1 MEFMQQMNCLDMMS
15 NPDRQCMSCKK
26 GQYLSNTELT
36 CKFCNK
42 IGCEACSD
50 SSCQRCGE
58 GLFDNQLSGLCQPC
72 FYGCRS
78 CTSSKYDSCDSC
90 LDGFYWRPTEYNTHG
105 QCSPCHPSCKTC
117 TGPSENQC
125 SEFARGKFAI
135 DFGSPLNQTLDCDSS
150 CGHCEESATKCSSCY
165 ISDSFSFDQILYDKS
180 LSTCTLTSEPAI
192 TDCFQVDRVSSGA
205 LECPVCGF
213 LKFWDENRQ
222 ACVESLRLTYCLLG
236 TANPRSG
243 DQECLI
249 CQAFQGENS
258 FGLNRETKTC
268 ELITP
273 AKHGEGWGYCTN
285 PEMRSFYPYCPNC
298 QDVDSG
304 FRIDT
309 ETGRCT
315 DVAQPHQIPGIFNGI
330 QIWLEPSPGCVEA
343 IFDSAN
349 EFNFHCTLCNTP
361 AFGKVNPSDHH
372 CLNQQCNS
380 PHRGINKHCRASD
393 PDCDSRL
400 CISTTPE
407 FLTAGKYSFFELAFS
422 GTQIEIRF
430 KKEWDFFFK
439 VEVKAF
445 AVYDEIS
452 ATQKR
457 VFCRLLS
464 ENLNDDQSICTWV
477 SNNDYTKLILDVT
490 PEMYRK
496 LTASTSTPFLT
507 LKKSALAIKRK
518 WITDVG
524 VLGVDLT
531 DAAVFSPPLD
541 FELALKFNDKGH
553 KDSNWLPVYQPFAV
567 FNQKLSLKVAEKDSR
582 LNIMSYDWRCL
593 KVLGEATPALRDSFN
608 STLQTFKNAAVDL
621 DLTNAQLQGKSLV
634 MLLTIKDE
642 FYQEY
647 YHLFD
652 LQVVAIPRALE
663 PASSDPIFYT
673 DGTESTYIALFP
685 LVEQFDPSQVSV
697 SSVGLTGTMTS
708 QIITRSNHI
717 VLALKVQNGND
728 FNITLSYQTY
738 TPTVL
743 TMIKV
748 RKHVQ
753 SLIIHEKS
761 VDVES
766 PLIVQVINRATSFR
780 VFCVEESTSSSC
792 LNDPTL
798 TSYSPGERVTLSS
811 PFNFLSSPQAEKTL
825 FFVTTI
831 GSDVSISSSKIV
843 QREGS
848 QVGIKIQEVTSRA
861 GIMYPESPFFLSD
874 DNFYLDFKNLK
885 ISNPTSYPTNYLDNN
900 LIVQQGNVAF
910 SSDSES
916 PFLLTQSQNLLAHK
930 IVSSVGFTTENQA
943 THTLTQSRIISKP
956 VSSTVQLSQKSVNN
970 NLINLRLTVSSAQRG
985 TCNQPLGQF
994 PTQFI
999 FDDKVIVSDLG
1010 STALLQFIPGVFSSL
1025 PVTVSAKTHTN
1036 CGPVS
1041 SQPTTFTGISGLSPS
1056 LSSYLTVL
1064 LSSIDSKT
1072 TPERINILNIGML
1085 NIWKAYHA
1093 CLTQSVCI
1101 APLADLKIAAE
1112 SILSHEPSSY
1122 DQDNKFSISGR
1133 FSFIGSFLW
1142 ESTLVNDATL
1152 RELSAS
1158 LASTTHHLKTTV
1170 EPLLSSHQRLSRNL
1184 RLALSGLD
1192 LIQADLV
1199 DLPIRTAS
1207 QVLAAQLFSYS
1218 DDSDR
1223 SALLQST
1230 VTDLITLSELKQV
1243 RVSSHQKTETYE
1255 DQNLKM
1261 LGKTFLTP
1269 LEPEIS
1275 IETSSTS
1282 KLVFKNLAFTTT
1294 SAYLDLIIIN
1304 WKTSTLNKL
1313 RSLPVASSLGLR
1325 EYYIEF
1331 RSQFSKINTL
1341 SGEVQVLDVSC
1352 AQEVKCS
1359 SSVLENY
1366 NVCACFKLNEQQE
1379 PNPIPPSDP
1388 VDPPSD
1394 PVDPPSDPVD
1404 PPSDPVDP
1412 PSDPVDPPSDPVDP
1426 PSDPVDP
1433 PSDPVDPP
1441 SDPVDPPSDPV
1452 DPPSDPVDPPSDPV
1466 DPPSDPVDPPSDPVD
1481 PPSDPVDPPSDPV
1494 DPPSDPVDPPSDPVD
1509 PPSDPV
1515 DPPSDPVDPPS
1526 DPVDPPSDPVDPPS
1540 DPVDPPSDPVDPPSD
1555 PVDPPSDPVDPPSD
1569 PVDPPSDPVD
1579 PPSDP
1584 VDPPSDPVD
1593 PPSDPVDPP
1602 SDPVDPPSDPVDPPS
1617 DPVDPPSDPVDP
1629 PSNPPTDP
1637 KPDCDKDH
1645 HSKDKKKCDRA
1656 DHDHSKDQGNHY
1668 GHNNHEDCDRDQGKG
1683 SNHDDDEKQ
1692 DKDNKECDRNHDKDS
1707 DDCSGNKDQH
1717 KDRDGK
1723 DDKDRD
1729 HERENSNDNC
1739 KDGSKDT
1746 KEKDKKKDSKDK
1758 KEENKSETDKKDD
1771 KKDDKKKQE
1780 EEKKRIEDEKKRI
1793 EEENKKKEDEK
1804 KRIEE
1809 EKKRIEDEKKRIEE
1823 ENKKKEEEKK
1833 RIEDEKKRIEEE
1845 KKKKEDEK
1853 KRIEEENKKKEDE
1866 KKRIEEENKKK
1877 EDEKKKQDSKS
1888 KDSSK
1893 NTKKSSIVAVAS
1905 SKEITM
1911 NTSHSTDDSTLV
1923 KDSSNGNFN
1932 LLKYSLL
1939 VIILAYTLFYLVSLL
1954 LTPILNRR
1962 TAKFTNDA
1970 SIQFSTYR
1978 QTGNQKQNITS
1989 LYLLLLKMN
1998 HPILSIFYLH
2008 SKNQRT
2014 FIKLSLPYLRLLMH
2028 FCISIYITIGM
2039 DYSSSVLA
2047 CMTQAVAISGS
2058 VLILFFFLNTLV
2070 NTSGVKISSSNSSR
2084 ADTTAQV
2091 PSSTETER
2099 VAISNVNIFSEGS
2112 YSKRRPACVT
2122 APANT
2127 AVEISQPQTSTST
2140 RALAVSFLAVTLALV
2155 IAVFAF
2161 DSTDKSRTQT
2171 FKPFAYVMMLAFDLI
2186 VFLPLVAVAQLF
2198 VLKARLANPTLLNEK
2213 IARLAFNRDF
2223 LAMIEEIPLK

>member
-1 MEFMQQMNCLDMMS
+1 MVDKDLAGNLHCSVCDIGYLWDPERRQCTDAAAISNCMLGTVDPLTGAQNCLMCAPPDMDG
-15 NPDRQCMSCKK
+15 NP
-26 GQYLSNTELT
+26 
-36 CKFCNK
+36 F
-42 IGCEACSD
+42 
-50 SSCQRCGE
+50 
-58 GLFDNQLSGLCQPC
+58 
-72 FYGCRS
+72 
-78 CTSSKYDSCDSC
+78 
-90 LDGFYWRPTEYNTHG
+90 
-105 QCSPCHPSCKTC
+105 
-117 TGPSENQC
+117 
-125 SEFARGKFAI
+125 
-135 DFGSPLNQTLDCDSS
+135 
-150 CGHCEESATKCSSCY
+150 
-165 ISDSFSFDQILYDKS
+165 
-180 LSTCTLTSEPAI
+180 
-192 TDCFQVDRVSSGA
+192 V
-205 LECPVCGF
+205 
-213 LKFWDENRQ
+213 
-222 ACVESLRLTYCLLG
+222 
-236 TANPRSG
+236 
-243 DQECLI
+243 
-249 CQAFQGENS
+249 
-258 FGLNRETKTC
+258 LNRETKTC

-685 LVEQFDPSQVSV
+685 LVEEFDPSQVSV

-798 TSYSPGERVTLSS
+798 TSYSPGEKVTLSS

-874 DNFYLDFKNLK
+874 DNFYFDFKNLK

-930 IVSSVGFTTENQA
+930 IVSSVSFTTEDQT

-956 VSSTVQLSQKSVNN
+956 VSSTVHLSQKSVNN

-1041 SQPTTFTGISGLSPS
+1041 SQATTFTGISGLSPS

-1064 LSSIDSKT
+1064 LSSIDSKN

-1085 NIWKAYHA
+1085 NVWKAYHA
-1093 CLTQSVCI
+1093 CLAQSVCI

-1255 DQNLKM
+1255 DQNLKI

-1269 LEPEIS
+1269 LEPVIT

-1294 SAYLDLIIIN
+1294 STYLDLIIIN
-1304 WKTSTLNKL
+1304 WKTSILNKL
-1313 RSLPVASSLGLR
+1313 RSLPVASSIGLR
-1325 EYYIEF
+1325 DYYIEF
-1331 RSQFSKINTL
+1331 RSQFSKINTI
-1341 SGEVQVLDVSC
+1341 SGEVQVLDINCAPDLSC
-1352 AQEVKCS
+1352 S
-1359 SSVLENY
+1359 TSVLENY
-1366 NVCACFKLNEQQE
+1366 NVCACFQLNEQE
-1379 PNPIPPSDP
+1379 GPIPLPP
-1388 VDPPSD
+1388 VDPILP
-1394 PVDPPSDPVD
+1394 PVDPILPPVD
-1404 PPSDPVDP
+1404 PILPPVDP
-1412 PSDPVDPPSDPVDP
+1412 IIPPVDPILPPVDP
-1426 PSDPVDP
+1426 ILPPVDP
-1433 PSDPVDPP
+1433 ILPPVDPILP
-1441 SDPVDPPSDPV
+1441 PVDPILPPV
-1452 DPPSDPVDPPSDPV
+1452 DPIIPPVDPILPPV
-1466 DPPSDPVDPPSDPVD
+1466 DPILPPVDPILPPVD
-1481 PPSDPVDPPSDPV
+1481 PILPPVDPILPPV
-1494 DPPSDPVDPPSDPVD
+1494 DPILPPVDPILPPVD
-1509 PPSDPV
+1509 PILPPV
-1515 DPPSDPVDPPS
+1515 DPILPPVDPILP
-1526 DPVDPPSDPVDPPS
+1526 PVDPILPPVDPILP
-1540 DPVDPPSDPVDPPSD
+1540 PVDPILPPVDPILP
-1555 PVDPPSDPVDPPSD
+1555 PVDPILPPVDPILP
-1569 PVDPPSDPVD
+1569 PVDPILPPVD
-1579 PPSDP
+1579 PILPP
-1584 VDPPSDPVD
+1584 VDPILPPVD
-1593 PPSDPVDPP
+1593 PILPPVDPILP
-1602 SDPVDPPSDPVDPPS
+1602 PVDPILPPVDPILP
-1617 DPVDPPSDPVDP
+1617 PVQPPA
-1629 PSNPPTDP
+1629 DP

-1645 HSKDKKKCDRA
+1645 HSKDKKTCDRA
-1656 DHDHSKDQGNHY
+1656 DHDHSNDQGNHS
-1668 GHNNHEDCDRDQGKG
+1668 GHGNHEDCDRNQGKG
-1683 SNHDDDEKQ
+1683 SDHDEDDKH
-1692 DKDNKECDRNHDKDS
+1692 DKDKKECDRNHDKHS
-1707 DDCSGNKDQH
+1707 DDCSGNKDQQ

-1729 HERENSNDNC
+1729 HERENSNEDC
-1739 KDGSKDT
+1739 KDGSKDK
-1746 KEKDKKKDSKDK
+1746 KEKDK

-1771 KKDDKKKQE
+1771 KKKQ
-1780 EEKKRIEDEKKRI
+1780 EDEKKRI

-1809 EKKRIEDEKKRIEE
+1809 EKKRIE
-1823 ENKKKEEEKK
+1823 EEKK
-1833 RIEDEKKRIEEE
+1833 RIEVEN
-1845 KKKKEDEK
+1845 KKKEDEK
-1853 KRIEEENKKKEDE
+1853 KRNEEEKKRNEDEKKRNEEEKKRIEVENKKKEDEKKHIEEEKKRIEDE

-1893 NTKKSSIVAVAS
+1893 TTKKSSIVSVAS

-1911 NTSHSTDDSTLV
+1911 NTSPSTDDSNLV
-1923 KDSSNGNFN
+1923 KDSSNGSFN

-1939 VIILAYTLFYLVSLL
+1939 VVILAYTFFYLVNLL

-1978 QTGNQKQNITS
+1978 LTGNQQQNITS

-2008 SKNQRT
+2008 SKNQRAA
-2014 FIKLSLPYLRLLMH
+2014 IKLSLPYLRLLMH

-2039 DYSSSVLA
+2039 DYPSSVLA
-2047 CMTQAVAISGS
+2047 CLTQAVAISGS

-2099 VAISNVNIFSEGS
+2099 AAISNVNIFSEGS

-2122 APANT
+2122 PPANT
-2127 AVEISQPQTSTST
+2127 AVEISQPQTST

-2155 IAVFAF
+2155 IAVFTF
-2161 DSTDKSRTQT
+2161 NSNDNSRTQT
-2171 FKPFAYVMMLAFDLI
+2171 FKPFTYVMMLAFDLI
-2186 VFLPLVAVAQLF
+2186 VFLPIVAIAQLF
-2198 VLKARLANPTLLNEK
+2198 VLKARLAKPTLLNEK

>member
-1 MEFMQQMNCLDMMS
+1 
-15 NPDRQCMSCKK
+15 
-26 GQYLSNTELT
+26 
-36 CKFCNK
+36 
-42 IGCEACSD
+42 
-50 SSCQRCGE
+50 
-58 GLFDNQLSGLCQPC
+58 
-72 FYGCRS
+72 
-78 CTSSKYDSCDSC
+78 
-90 LDGFYWRPTEYNTHG
+90 
-105 QCSPCHPSCKTC
+105 
-117 TGPSENQC
+117 
-125 SEFARGKFAI
+125 
-135 DFGSPLNQTLDCDSS
+135 
-150 CGHCEESATKCSSCY
+150 
-165 ISDSFSFDQILYDKS
+165 
-180 LSTCTLTSEPAI
+180 
-192 TDCFQVDRVSSGA
+192 
-205 LECPVCGF
+205 
-213 LKFWDENRQ
+213 
-222 ACVESLRLTYCLLG
+222 
-236 TANPRSG
+236 
-243 DQECLI
+243 
-249 CQAFQGENS
+249 
-258 FGLNRETKTC
+258 
-268 ELITP
+268 
-273 AKHGEGWGYCTN
+273 
-285 PEMRSFYPYCPNC
+285 
-298 QDVDSG
+298 
-304 FRIDT
+304 
-309 ETGRCT
+309 
-315 DVAQPHQIPGIFNGI
+315 
-330 QIWLEPSPGCVEA
+330 
-343 IFDSAN
+343 
-349 EFNFHCTLCNTP
+349 
-361 AFGKVNPSDHH
+361 
-372 CLNQQCNS
+372 
-380 PHRGINKHCRASD
+380 
-393 PDCDSRL
+393 
-400 CISTTPE
+400 
-407 FLTAGKYSFFELAFS
+407 
-422 GTQIEIRF
+422 
-430 KKEWDFFFK
+430 
-439 VEVKAF
+439 
-445 AVYDEIS
+445 
-452 ATQKR
+452 
-457 VFCRLLS
+457 
-464 ENLNDDQSICTWV
+464 
-477 SNNDYTKLILDVT
+477 
-490 PEMYRK
+490 
-496 LTASTSTPFLT
+496 
-507 LKKSALAIKRK
+507 
-518 WITDVG
+518 
-524 VLGVDLT
+524 
-531 DAAVFSPPLD
+531 
-541 FELALKFNDKGH
+541 
-553 KDSNWLPVYQPFAV
+553 
-567 FNQKLSLKVAEKDSR
+567 
-582 LNIMSYDWRCL
+582 
-593 KVLGEATPALRDSFN
+593 
-608 STLQTFKNAAVDL
+608 
-621 DLTNAQLQGKSLV
+621 
-634 MLLTIKDE
+634 
-642 FYQEY
+642 
-647 YHLFD
+647 
-652 LQVVAIPRALE
+652 
-663 PASSDPIFYT
+663 
-673 DGTESTYIALFP
+673 
-685 LVEQFDPSQVSV
+685 
-697 SSVGLTGTMTS
+697 
-708 QIITRSNHI
+708 
-717 VLALKVQNGND
+717 
-728 FNITLSYQTY
+728 
-738 TPTVL
+738 
-743 TMIKV
+743 
-748 RKHVQ
+748 
-753 SLIIHEKS
+753 
-761 VDVES
+761 
-766 PLIVQVINRATSFR
+766 
-780 VFCVEESTSSSC
+780 
-792 LNDPTL
+792 
-798 TSYSPGERVTLSS
+798 
-811 PFNFLSSPQAEKTL
+811 LSSPQAEKTL

-930 IVSSVGFTTENQA
+930 ISSSVGFTTEDQA

-970 NLINLRLTVSSAQRG
+970 NLINLRLTVSNAQRG
-985 TCNQPLGQF
+985 TCNQPLEQF

-1010 STALLQFIPGVFSSL
+1010 STALFQFIPGVFSSL

-1041 SQPTTFTGISGLSPS
+1041 SQATTFTGISGLSPS

-1085 NIWKAYHA
+1085 NVWKAYHA
-1093 CLTQSVCI
+1093 CLAQSVCI

-1112 SILSHEPSSY
+1112 SIQSHEPSSY

-1441 SDPVDPPSDPV
+1441 SDPVDPPSDPIDPPSDPV
-1452 DPPSDPVDPPSDPV
+1452 DPPSDPVDPPSDPVDPPSDPVDPPSDPVDPPSDPVDPPSDPVDPPSDPVDPPSDPVDPPSDPVDPPSDPVDPPSDPIDPPSDPVDPPSDPV

-1555 PVDPPSDPVDPPSD
+1555 PVDPPN
-1569 PVDPPSDPVD
+1569 
-1579 PPSDP
+1579 
-1584 VDPPSDPVD
+1584 
-1593 PPSDPVDPP
+1593 
-1602 SDPVDPPSDPVDPPS
+1602 
-1617 DPVDPPSDPVDP
+1617 DPVDP

-1729 HERENSNDNC
+1729 HERDNSNGDC
-1739 KDGSKDT
+1739 KNGTKDE
-1746 KEKDKKKDSKDK
+1746 KEKDKKEDSKDK
-1758 KEENKSETDKKDD
+1758 KDKNKSETDKKDD
-1771 KKDDKKKQE
+1771 KKTQEELEKKRLDEDKKRKEEEEKRRLDEDKKTQEELEKKRLDEDKKRLDEDKKRKEEEEKRRLDEDKKRKEE
-1780 EEKKRIEDEKKRI
+1780 EEKKRLDQEKKRLD
-1793 EEENKKKEDEK
+1793 EEKNRVEESKKKDEQ
-1804 KRIEE
+1804 
-1809 EKKRIEDEKKRIEE
+1809 
-1823 ENKKKEEEKK
+1823 
-1833 RIEDEKKRIEEE
+1833 
-1845 KKKKEDEK
+1845 
-1853 KRIEEENKKKEDE
+1853 
-1866 KKRIEEENKKK
+1866 
-1877 EDEKKKQDSKS
+1877 KKKQETKS
-1888 KDSSK
+1888 NDSSK
-1893 NTKKSSIVAVAS
+1893 TTKKSSIVDVAS

-1911 NTSHSTDDSTLV
+1911 NTSPSTDDSTLV
-1923 KDSSNGNFN
+1923 NDSSNSSFN
-1932 LLKYSLL
+1932 LLKYSFL
-1939 VIILAYTLFYLVSLL
+1939 VFILAYTLFYLVSLL

-1970 SIQFSTYR
+1970 SIQLSTYR
-1978 QTGNQKQNITS
+1978 QTLHKVSGNQQQNITS
-1989 LYLLLLKMN
+1989 LYLLLLKLN

-2008 SKNQRT
+2008 SKTQ
-2014 FIKLSLPYLRLLMH
+2014 IALVKLSLPYLRLLMH
-2028 FCISIYITIGM
+2028 FCISIYITIRI
-2039 DYSSSVLA
+2039 DYPSSVLA

-2058 VLILFFFLNTLV
+2058 VLVFFFFVNSLL
-2070 NTSGVKISSSNSSR
+2070 NTSGVKTSSSNSTEPN
-2084 ADTTAQV
+2084 TTTQA
-2091 PSSTETER
+2091 PNSTETER
-2099 VAISNVNIFSEGS
+2099 AAISNVNIFSEGS
-2112 YSKRRPACVT
+2112 YSKRRPVRVT
-2122 APANT
+2122 PPTIT
-2127 AVEISQPQTSTST
+2127 AAETSQPQTST
-2140 RALAVSFLAVTLALV
+2140 RALAASVLAVTLALV
-2155 IAVFAF
+2155 FAVFTCDTAG
-2161 DSTDKSRTQT
+2161 KSRTQT
-2171 FKPFAYVMMLAFDLI
+2171 FTLLMYVVYLAFDLI
-2186 VFLPLVAVAQLF
+2186 VFLPIVAVAQLF
-2198 VLKARLANPTLLNEK
+2198 VLKARLTKPTLINDK
-2213 IARLAFNRDF
+2213 IAHLVFNRDF
-2223 LAMIEEIPLK
+2223 LAIIEENPLK

>member
-1 MEFMQQMNCLDMMS
+1 MVDKDLAGNLHCSVCDIGYLWDPERRQCTDAASISNCMLGTVDPLTGAQNCLMCAPPDMDG
-15 NPDRQCMSCKK
+15 NP
-26 GQYLSNTELT
+26 
-36 CKFCNK
+36 F
-42 IGCEACSD
+42 
-50 SSCQRCGE
+50 
-58 GLFDNQLSGLCQPC
+58 
-72 FYGCRS
+72 
-78 CTSSKYDSCDSC
+78 
-90 LDGFYWRPTEYNTHG
+90 
-105 QCSPCHPSCKTC
+105 
-117 TGPSENQC
+117 
-125 SEFARGKFAI
+125 
-135 DFGSPLNQTLDCDSS
+135 
-150 CGHCEESATKCSSCY
+150 
-165 ISDSFSFDQILYDKS
+165 
-180 LSTCTLTSEPAI
+180 
-192 TDCFQVDRVSSGA
+192 V
-205 LECPVCGF
+205 
-213 LKFWDENRQ
+213 
-222 ACVESLRLTYCLLG
+222 
-236 TANPRSG
+236 
-243 DQECLI
+243 
-249 CQAFQGENS
+249 
-258 FGLNRETKTC
+258 LNRETKTC

-685 LVEQFDPSQVSV
+685 LVEEFDPSQVSV

-766 PLIVQVINRATSFR
+766 PLIVQVINRATSFK

-792 LNDPTL
+792 LNDPTT
-798 TSYSPGERVTLSS
+798 TSYSPGEKVTLSS

-930 IVSSVGFTTENQA
+930 IVSSVGFTTEDQA

-1085 NIWKAYHA
+1085 NVWKAYHA

-1255 DQNLKM
+1255 DQNFKI

-1269 LEPEIS
+1269 LEPVIS

-1331 RSQFSKINTL
+1331 RSQFSKINTV
-1341 SGEVQVLDVSC
+1341 SGEVQVLDISC
-1352 AQEVKCS
+1352 VPDLKCS
-1359 SSVLENY
+1359 TSVLENY
-1366 NVCACFKLNEQQE
+1366 NVCACFQLNEQE
-1379 PNPIPPSDP
+1379 GPIPIPPSTPEDP
-1388 VDPPSD
+1388 PSTPEQPPVTPEQPPVTPEQPPVTPEQPPVTPEQPPVTPEQPPVTPEQPPVTPEQPPVTPEQPPVTPEQPPVTPEQPPVTPEQPPVTPEQPPVTPEQPPVTPEQPPVTPEQPPVTPEQPPVTPEQPPVTPEQPPVTPEQPPVTPEQPPVTPQDPPSD
-1394 PVDPPSDPVD
+1394 PQPVPPA
-1404 PPSDPVDP
+1404 
-1412 PSDPVDPPSDPVDP
+1412 
-1426 PSDPVDP
+1426 
-1433 PSDPVDPP
+1433 
-1441 SDPVDPPSDPV
+1441 
-1452 DPPSDPVDPPSDPV
+1452 
-1466 DPPSDPVDPPSDPVD
+1466 
-1481 PPSDPVDPPSDPV
+1481 
-1494 DPPSDPVDPPSDPVD
+1494 
-1509 PPSDPV
+1509 
-1515 DPPSDPVDPPS
+1515 
-1526 DPVDPPSDPVDPPS
+1526 
-1540 DPVDPPSDPVDPPSD
+1540 
-1555 PVDPPSDPVDPPSD
+1555 
-1569 PVDPPSDPVD
+1569 
-1579 PPSDP
+1579 
-1584 VDPPSDPVD
+1584 
-1593 PPSDPVDPP
+1593 
-1602 SDPVDPPSDPVDPPS
+1602 
-1617 DPVDPPSDPVDP
+1617 
-1629 PSNPPTDP
+1629 DP

-1645 HSKDKKKCDRA
+1645 HSKDKETCDRA

-1668 GHNNHEDCDRDQGKG
+1668 GHGHHEDCNRDQGKG
-1683 SNHDDDEKQ
+1683 SDHNDDEKHG
-1692 DKDNKECDRNHDKDS
+1692 KDNKECDRNHDKDS
-1707 DDCSGNKDQH
+1707 DDCSGNKDQK

-1729 HERENSNDNC
+1729 HEREDSNDDC

-1758 KEENKSETDKKDD
+1758 KEESKSETDKKNDIKNLEEKNRFEEEQ
-1771 KKDDKKKQE
+1771 KKRLEEEQKKRLEEEQKKRLEEEEKKKQEEKKRLEEEEKKKQEEKKRLEEEQKKRLEEDEKKKQEEERKKQE
-1780 EEKKRIEDEKKRI
+1780 EEKK
-1793 EEENKKKEDEK
+1793 KKK
-1804 KRIEE
+1804 
-1809 EKKRIEDEKKRIEE
+1809 
-1823 ENKKKEEEKK
+1823 
-1833 RIEDEKKRIEEE
+1833 
-1845 KKKKEDEK
+1845 
-1853 KRIEEENKKKEDE
+1853 
-1866 KKRIEEENKKK
+1866 
-1877 EDEKKKQDSKS
+1877 DSKS
-1888 KDSSK
+1888 NDSSK
-1893 NTKKSSIVAVAS
+1893 TTKKSSIVDVAS

-1911 NTSHSTDDSTLV
+1911 NSSPSTDDLTLV
-1923 KDSSNGNFN
+1923 NDSSNGSFN

-1978 QTGNQKQNITS
+1978 QTLHKVSGNKQQNITS
-1989 LYLLLLKMN
+1989 FYLLLLKMN

-2008 SKNQRT
+2008 SKTQRAA
-2014 FIKLSLPYLRLLMH
+2014 IKLSLPYLRLLMH

-2039 DYSSSVLA
+2039 EYPSSVLA
-2047 CMTQAVAISGS
+2047 CMTQPVAISGS

-2070 NTSGVKISSSNSSR
+2070 NTSGVKISSSNSTR
-2084 ADTTAQV
+2084 ADTTAQA

-2099 VAISNVNIFSEGS
+2099 AAISNVNIFSDGS
-2112 YSKRRPACVT
+2112 YSKRRPVRIT
-2122 APANT
+2122 PPANT
-2127 AVEISQPQTSTST
+2127 AVETSQPQTST

-2155 IAVFAF
+2155 IAVFAC

-2171 FKPFAYVMMLAFDLI
+2171 FTLLSYAMILAFDLI

-2198 VLKARLANPTLLNEK
+2198 VLKARLAKPTLLNEK

-2223 LAMIEEIPLK
+2223 LAMIEETPLK